1 MLPQLL
7 LACPFAEHVGC
18 GMQAAAMLQV
28 SNRIEFPVQAAIMA
42 AVKWSMNECSLL
54 LTPNAELRRCLGLQ
68 TPYQQLLLSEILS
81 V

>member
-1 MLPQLL
+1 
-7 LACPFAEHVGC
+7 
-18 GMQAAAMLQV
+18 MQAAAMLQV

-54 LTPNAELRRCLGLQ
+54 LTPNAELSRCLGLQ